1 MKIKFIE
8 SEWEVFFSEVF
19 NVFVEFID
27 EKDSLV
33 LGIVSLI
40 IIDYN
45 DRIVKFGIILNLFFI

>member
-8 SEWEVFFSEVF
+8 SEWGVFFSEVF

-27 EKDSLV
+27 EKNSLV
-33 LGIVSLI
+33 LGIVNLI
-40 IIDYN
+40 IIDNN